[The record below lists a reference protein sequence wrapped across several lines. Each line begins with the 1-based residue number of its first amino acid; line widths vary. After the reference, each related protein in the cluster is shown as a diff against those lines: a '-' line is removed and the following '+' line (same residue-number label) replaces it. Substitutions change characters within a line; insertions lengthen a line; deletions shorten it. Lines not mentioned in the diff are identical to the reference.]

1 MKTFLLIVSLAVG
14 AASLSAQ
21 QPPAPLGRGRAA
33 APPPPAAAAP
43 FPAGAKIA
51 FVNIQAIVS
60 NSVEGKADSAK
71 VDALVKKK
79 QSEAPANQKTPQDAQ
94 RFQQQAQQEV
104 QQLQAQLQEDFQK
117 KLFPILQ
124 QLAQE
129 KHLSMLLSA
138 QDAGLVWAEPGLDL
152 TAEAIKRFDAAIAG
166 KK

>member
-1 MKTFLLIVSLAVG
+1 MTKALLLTLSLSLV
-14 AASLSAQ
+14 AAFASAQ
-21 QPPAPLGRGRAA
+21 QGALPRGRAA
-33 APPPPAAAAP
+33 LPPPAAPAAP
-43 FPAGAKIA
+43 LPAGAKIA
-51 FVNIQAIVS
+51 FVNIQAIVAT
-60 NSVEGKADSAK
+60 SVEGKADSAK

-79 QSEAPANQKTPQDAQ
+79 QGEAPANQKTPQDAQ

-104 QQLQAQLQEDFQK
+104 QQLQAQLQDDFQK

-152 TAEAIKRFDAAIAG
+152 TAEAIKRFDAAIVR
-166 KK
+166 K

>member
-1 MKTFLLIVSLAVG
+1 MKTCLLIVSLAVG

-21 QPPAPLGRGRAA
+21 VAPARGRAA
-33 APPPPAAAAP
+33 VPPAAAPAAP

-51 FVNIQAIVS
+51 FVNIQVIVAT
-60 NSVEGKADSAK
+60 SVEGKADSAK

-79 QSEAPANQKTPQDAQ
+79 QAEAPANQKTPQDAQ
-94 RFQQQAQQEV
+94 RFQQEAQADV
-104 QQLQAQLQEDFQK
+104 QRLQAQLQDDFQK

-152 TAEAIKRFDAAIAG
+152 TAEAIKRFDAVIAPP

>member
-21 QPPAPLGRGRAA
+21 QA
-33 APPPPAAAAP
+33 PAAKPAQKPAAQAPVAPVAP

-51 FVNIQAIVS
+51 FVNVQAIVAMS
-60 NSVEGKADSAK
+60 AEGKADSAK

-79 QSEAPANQKTPQDAQ
+79 QAEAPANQKTPQDAQ
-94 RFQQQAQQEV
+94 RFQQDAQAEV
-104 QQLQAQLQEDFQK
+104 QRLQAQLQEDFQK

-152 TAEAIKRFDAAIAG
+152 TAEAIKRFDAAIAT